1 MLTEKTAIVVTTIFH
16 PNKSLKALAFGA
28 KKNQWDFVIVGDVSS
43 PADFHLEGCR
53 YFDVKAQKQ
62 TNFQLAGLCPER
74 HYTRKNIGY
83 LIAIQNG
90 CSVLVETDDDNIPR
104 SEFWNPRLKNISA
117 IRVTGSGWMNVYN
130 HFTQTKIWPR
140 GFPLEFLNA
149 NGNFTISNLPKESG
163 SCMIWQGL
171 ADENPD
177 VDAVF
182 RMTCELPVSFEVRNS
197 IHLGS
202 GVWCPFNSQN
212 TTWFKEAFPLLYL
225 PSYCTFRMTDIW
237 RSFVAQCV
245 MWKCNWTL
253 AFHPATVWQERNE
266 HSLIKDFEQ
275 EVPGYLHNNKIRLL
289 LEQLSLKSGVEYIGE
304 NMLMCYEE
312 LVRNNIISDKKEL
325 TLVEA
330 WLNDIKALS

>member
-1 MLTEKTAIVVTTIFH
+1 
-16 PNKSLKALAFGA
+16 
-28 KKNQWDFVIVGDVSS
+28 
-43 PADFHLEGCR
+43 
-53 YFDVKAQKQ
+53 
-62 TNFQLAGLCPER
+62 
-74 HYTRKNIGY
+74 
-83 LIAIQNG
+83 
-90 CSVLVETDDDNIPR
+90 
-104 SEFWNPRLKNISA
+104 
-117 IRVTGSGWMNVYN
+117 MNVYN

-149 NGNFTISNLPKESG
+149 NENFTISNLPKDSG